1 MDCVSVKR
9 EEVKEEEQ
17 GDEREEMKRTYQS
30 VPSFTSGGLGG
41 GKTLERVKSFQEL
54 QIESDTKLYWVKS
67 LFFLFSWA
75 FVSGGIILLNKYI
88 FVKDDFP
95 YPIAIS
101 ATGPL
106 CSWIV
111 AALLIASGRVTIE
124 NRLTLWEYVTII
136 IPIGLFTAITFASG
150 NTLYLYLSVS
160 FIQMIKSLS
169 PVVVFLV
176 LVLLGMDKP
185 TFTKTFGIVV
195 TSFGM
200 LVACLSESKL
210 TSVGIM
216 LIVLSESSE
225 CIRMVFFQ
233 HMLYSRS
240 FGVIEGLFYS
250 APANFLFLVLFTV
263 IFEYGEMVETEAWR
277 RPMGNPLPYIV
288 VAFFGFF
295 VNVTTIGVIQTCGS
309 LTFKGAGQVR
319 NATVIMLSSWLYK
332 EKQTF
337 VQLCGYVVSIVGFF
351 IYQTAKSAE
360 SLNTITKSAEFMA
373 GEPFTPGSPIWE
385 GSEEYTWTT
394 SPQWKQ
400 IKRGGIFSNF
410 RFVNNKGGSSNN
422 LVGMANGGNGSTNSM
437 SNKNNNGSFSGSE
450 EERQKI
456 LGPTLKEIE
465 EIKLAQLAK
474 QRSKSTADFN
484 GADNGGLVVTP
495 RRSDFGS
502 GSTGQHFVLSLPE
515 DSERERD
522 PTRAA
527 RWGV

>member
-1 MDCVSVKR
+1 
-9 EEVKEEEQ
+9 
-17 GDEREEMKRTYQS
+17 MKRNYQS
-30 VPSFTSGGLGG
+30 VPSFATESTTTGG
-41 GKTLERVKSFQEL
+41 GKPTNNTLERVKSFEEL
-54 QIESDTKLYWVKS
+54 QHIESESKLYWVKS
-67 LFFLFSWA
+67 TFFLLSWA
-75 FVSGGIILLNKYI
+75 FVSGGIILVNKYI
-88 FVKDDFP
+88 FVKDNFP
-95 YPIAIS
+95 YPIAVS

-111 AALLIASGRVTIE
+111 ATLLIGSGRVTIE
-124 NRLTLWEYVTII
+124 NRMTAREYATII

-169 PVVVFLV
+169 PVVVFVV

-200 LVACLSESKL
+200 MVACLSESRL
-210 TSVGIM
+210 TSIGIM
-216 LIVLSESSE
+216 LIALSESSE

-250 APANFLFLVLFTV
+250 APANFLFLVIFT
-263 IFEYGEMVETEAWR
+263 IMFEYGEMVETEAWR
-277 RPMGNPLPYIV
+277 RPMENPLPYIV

-319 NATVIMLSSWLYK
+319 NTMVIMLSSWLYK
-332 EKQTF
+332 EKQTI
-337 VQLCGYVVSIVGFF
+337 VQLSGYVVSIVGFF

-360 SLNTITKSAEFMA
+360 SLDTITKSAEFMA
-373 GEPFTPGSPIWE
+373 GEPFVPGSPIWE
-385 GSEEYTWTT
+385 GSEEYTWAT

-400 IKRGGIFSNF
+400 IKKGGIFSNF
-410 RFVNNKGGSSNN
+410 LFANNKGSSDS
-422 LVGMANGGNGSTNSM
+422 LVGMTNVGNGSMGTM
-437 SNKNNNGSFSGSE
+437 GNKNNNASFSGSE
-450 EERQKI
+450 EERQKM

-484 GADNGGLVVTP
+484 VDENGGLVVTP
-495 RRSDFGS
+495 KTSDLGS
-502 GSTGQHFVLSLPE
+502 GTTSQHFILSLPE

>member
-1 MDCVSVKR
+1 MNAKERTR
-9 EEVKEEEQ
+9 E
-17 GDEREEMKRTYQS
+17 RMKRNYQS
-30 VPSFTSGGLGG
+30 VPSFTSTGRP
-41 GKTLERVKSFQEL
+41 LERVKSYQEL
-54 QIESDTKLYWVKS
+54 QIESESKLYWVKS
-67 LFFLFSWA
+67 SFFLLSWA

-111 AALLIASGRVTIE
+111 AALLIASGKVTIE
-124 NRLTLWEYVTII
+124 NRVTMWEYFTII
-136 IPIGLFTAITFASG
+136 VPIGLFTAITFASG

-176 LVLLGMDKP
+176 LVILGMDKP

-250 APANFLFLVLFTV
+250 APANFLFLVIFT
-263 IFEYGEMVETEAWR
+263 IMFEYGEMVETEAWR
-277 RPMGNPLPYIV
+277 RPMGNPLPYIT

-319 NATVIMLSSWLYK
+319 NASVIMLSSWLYK
-332 EKQTF
+332 EKQTI

-360 SLNTITKSAEFMA
+360 SLDTITKSAEFMA

-385 GSEEYTWTT
+385 GSEEYTWAT

-400 IKRGGIFSNF
+400 IRKGGIFSNF
-410 RFVNNKGGSSNN
+410 RFVNNKGSSNN
-422 LVGMANGGNGSTNSM
+422 LVGLANGGKGSASSM

-450 EERQKI
+450 EEKQKI

-484 GADNGGLVVTP
+484 VAENGGLVVTP
-495 RRSDFGS
+495 RSSDFGS
-502 GSTGQHFVLSLPE
+502 GSTGQHFILSLPE
-515 DSERERD
+515 DSERVRD